1 MDPLSEIGVFVR
13 VVEKRSF
20 TLAARTMGLTASGVS
35 RAIAR
40 LEGRLGVRLLERTT
54 RSVGLTADGA
64 VYYERCTRIL
74 RELEDADRAVAS
86 TRSAP
91 RGRLRVDAPSMFG
104 SHVLGPAIGRFLAAY
119 PELSVDLS
127 LRDHLVDPIA
137 EGIDVVLRM
146 AKLRESELM
155 HKHLGTMPLV
165 IVGTPA
171 YFARRG
177 RPVSVEDLRR
187 HDTLGFLV
195 GSMPLPW
202 KLRHEDGELALMP
215 TGRFYSNG
223 IGAIL
228 EAARA
233 SQGIVQVFEHV
244 VREDLAR
251 GTFEAVLRA
260 ELQQE
265 VPVAALYAKE
275 KAQLPKVRVF
285 LDFMAELMRA
295 TSQRV
300 GPEKRREGVRRS

>member
-1 MDPLSEIGVFVR
+1 MFVR

-35 RAIAR
+35 RAVAR

-64 VYYERCTRIL
+64 VYFERCTRIL
-74 RELEDADRAVAS
+74 RELEEADRAVAS

-104 SHVLGPAIGRFLAAY
+104 SYVLGPAIGRFLAAY

-146 AKLRESELM
+146 AKLRESEL
-155 HKHLGTMPLV
+155 HCKHLGAMPLV

-177 RPVSVEDLRR
+177 RPSSVEDLRQ

-195 GSMPLPW
+195 GAMPLAW
-202 KLRHEDGELALMP
+202 KLRHEGGELALPP

-223 IGAIL
+223 IGAL
-228 EAARA
+228 LDAARA
-233 SQGIVQVFEHV
+233 SQGIVQVFEQV
-244 VREDLAR
+244 VRDELVR

-260 ELQQE
+260 EQQQE
-265 VPVAALYAKE
+265 VPVTALYAKE

-285 LDFMAELMRA
+285 LEFMAELMRA
-295 TSQRV
+295 AAKPV
-300 GPEKRREGVRRS
+300 GPAKGREGVRRS